1 MPEPVLAPEKN
12 VRVVIADDHPVVRAG
27 LAAMLDRSPG
37 IVVVGSAA
45 TGEEAVML
53 ALTHRPDVVVMDLNM
68 PDTDGAAATALLRD
82 QAPDVAVLVLTM
94 ESADESLLT
103 ALQAGARGYL
113 LKGAEPEQLIRAIH
127 GVAAG
132 DFVVG
137 TAAVDVLS
145 AYLRRCR
152 TPTAQAFPQLT
163 TRERQ
168 ILSLMTSGATNP
180 EIARRLDLRPKTVRN
195 HVSNVLVKLQA
206 RDRADAIL
214 QAKAA
219 RLTSEA

>member
-1 MPEPVLAPEKN
+1 MPENPAPLEPDIS
-12 VRVVIADDHPVVRAG
+12 VVIADDHPVVRAG
-27 LAAMLDRSPG
+27 LTAMLDRTDG
-37 IVVVGSAA
+37 INVVGAAA
-45 TGEEAVML
+45 TGDEAVSL
-53 ALTHRPDVVVMDLNM
+53 ALTHQPDVVVMDLNM
-68 PDTDGAAATALLRD
+68 PGTKGDVATALLRE
-82 QAPDVAVLVLTM
+82 QAPNVAVLVLTM
-94 ESADESLLT
+94 ESADESLLA

-113 LKGAEPEQLIRAIH
+113 LKGAEPEHLIRAIR

-137 TAAVDVLS
+137 TAAVDVL
-145 AYLRRCR
+145 AEYLRRGQ
-152 TPTAQAFPQLT
+152 TPTAEAFPQLT

-168 ILSLMTSGATNP
+168 ILSLMASGATNP

-206 RDRADAIL
+206 RDRSEAIL

-219 RLTSEA
+219 RLGPGS